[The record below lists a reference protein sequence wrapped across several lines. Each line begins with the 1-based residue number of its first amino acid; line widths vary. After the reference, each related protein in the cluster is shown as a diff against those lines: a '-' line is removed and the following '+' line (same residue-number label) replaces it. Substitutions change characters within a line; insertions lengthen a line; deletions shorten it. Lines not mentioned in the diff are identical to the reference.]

1 MYILR
6 IGAIVSSK
14 HRAVN
19 FIRIAL
25 WIPAIMARYTFYQW
39 QPAKGCWSIIIVNY
53 LVTACL
59 NDDEGYQLQGWLVVV
74 GLTPGLTT
82 TVFGAS

>member
-14 HRAVN
+14 YRAVN
-19 FIRIAL
+19 SIRIAL
-25 WIPAIMARYTFYQW
+25 WIPAIMARYTFYAW
-39 QPAKGCWSIIIVNY
+39 QLSKGCWSNY
-53 LVTACL
+53 LVTAFL
-59 NDDEGYQLQGWLVVV
+59 NDDEGNQLQGWLVVV
-74 GLTPGLTT
+74 GLTPGLTM